1 MDEEVKFYTEGL
13 GMKVVRQ
20 REVNG
25 ARNVFVAYGEETL
38 ANKDGGGKEL
48 MNESNIAI
56 ASNLCVFGN
65 EYVDADT
72 SSIFV
77 FTLLIFY

>member
-1 MDEEVKFYTEGL
+1 MDEEVKFFTEGL

-38 ANKDGGGKEL
+38 ANKNGGGAFHSIIVWDCYMIRHGAPPVFEL
-48 MNESNIAI
+48 V
-56 ASNLCVFGN
+56 LF
-65 EYVDADT
+65 
-72 SSIFV
+72 
-77 FTLLIFY
+77 

>member
-38 ANKDGGGKEL
+38 ANKNGG
-48 MNESNIAI
+48 ESFV
-56 ASNLCVFGN
+56 ASSCSKISAHS
-65 EYVDADT
+65 EESAAD
-72 SSIFV
+72 IRPNR
-77 FTLLIFY
+77 

>member
-1 MDEEVKFYTEGL
+1 MDEEVKFFTEGL

-38 ANKDGGGKEL
+38 ANKDGGENVQMYSL
-48 MNESNIAI
+48 ALSLE
-56 ASNLCVFGN
+56 
-65 EYVDADT
+65 
-72 SSIFV
+72 
-77 FTLLIFY
+77 